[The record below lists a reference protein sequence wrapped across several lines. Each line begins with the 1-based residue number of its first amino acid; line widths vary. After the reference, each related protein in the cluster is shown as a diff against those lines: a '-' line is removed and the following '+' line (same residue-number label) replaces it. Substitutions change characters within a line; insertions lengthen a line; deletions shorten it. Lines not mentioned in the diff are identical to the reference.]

1 MPIHFEDA
9 VKILDANQHDAYA
22 LARHIPELVEGLK
35 DASSRLQH
43 LELSASQI
51 AHRLANLEEANNA
64 WAAQLASL
72 ASDRDAFRKR
82 IDDVEKIP
90 AASAKTLAD
99 IDKRLRAV
107 EGAVGSSAYKGTAD
121 KPILPTAA
129 AKPADTTFAQKIG
142 LTTTPAPAPPVV

>member
-1 MPIHFEDA
+1 MPAHFEDA

-35 DASSRLQH
+35 DANSRLQH
-43 LELSASQI
+43 LELGASQT
-51 AHRLANLEEANNA
+51 AHRLSNLEEANNA
-64 WAAQLASL
+64 WAAQLAGL
-72 ASDRDAFRKR
+72 AADRDAFRKR
-82 IDDVEKIP
+82 LDDVEKIP
-90 AASAKTLAD
+90 VASAATLAD

-129 AKPADTTFAQKIG
+129 KAPDLTFGQKIG
-142 LTTTPAPAPPVV
+142 LTTTPAPSVSAVP